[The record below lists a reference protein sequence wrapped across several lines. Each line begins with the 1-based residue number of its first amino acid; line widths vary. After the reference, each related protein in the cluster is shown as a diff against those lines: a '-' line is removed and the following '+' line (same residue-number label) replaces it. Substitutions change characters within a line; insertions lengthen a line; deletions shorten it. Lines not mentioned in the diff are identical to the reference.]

1 MFADVRLVF
10 LIDQRHFEQRG
21 EVWREGAGRE
31 NKEEMSPS
39 FIHRENKYVAGG

>member
-31 NKEEMSPS
+31 NKEEM
-39 FIHRENKYVAGG
+39 RA